1 MELDERKLKI
11 LQAVIN
17 SYITTVEPV
26 GSRTVSKKYDLGVSS
41 ATVRNE
47 MSDLEEL
54 GYLIKPYTSAGRI
67 PSDKAYRLYVDC
79 LMPKTDISGKEKT
92 EIKKVLRKEMNQI
105 DNIVQNVAKI
115 LSQLTS
121 YTSLVITPQIKQ
133 SRLKHIQ
140 LVPINESKVLVVIVT
155 ESNIVKNATFR
166 IDNELSSEQ
175 LHKVSNLLTEKFKG
189 YKISDINMQLVQN
202 LVNEMYEFKDA
213 INIVMKNVVPIIKQS
228 VEKESEINLYSHG
241 MTNIFDFPEYNDI
254 EKARNFLEFLGDR
267 DSVVDMLL
275 RNENQ
280 DMVITIGNENLY
292 KPVQDC
298 SLITA
303 TYKLNGKMI
312 GKIGVIGPTRMD
324 YSKVISIVKSI
335 STNVNEIL
343 NKYYFE

>member
-1 MELDERKLKI
+1 MKLDERKLKI

-26 GSRTVSKKYDLGVSS
+26 GSRTISKKYDLGVSS

-54 GYLIKPYTSAGRI
+54 GYLTQPYTSAGRI

-79 LMPKTDISGKEKT
+79 LMQEKNISGEEKT

-105 DNIVQNVAKI
+105 DNIIQNVAKI

-133 SRLKHIQ
+133 SRLKHMQ
-140 LVPINESKVLVVIVT
+140 LVPINESKVLIVIVT
-155 ESNIVKNATFR
+155 ESNMVKNATFR
-166 IDNELSSEQ
+166 IDNELSIEQ
-175 LHKVSNLLTEKFKG
+175 LHKVSNLLTEKLRG
-189 YKISDINMQLVQN
+189 YKISDINMELVQN

-213 INIVMKNVVPIIKQS
+213 VDIIMKNIVPIINQS
-228 VEKESEINLYSHG
+228 SEKESEISLYSHG
-241 MTNIFDFPEYNDI
+241 MTNIFDFPEYNDV
-254 EKARNFLEFLGDR
+254 EKAREFLKFLGDR
-267 DSVVDMLL
+267 DSVIDMLL
-275 RNENQ
+275 KNESQ
-280 DMVITIGNENLY
+280 DMVITIGDENFY
-292 KPVQDC
+292 KPVKDC

-324 YSKVISIVKSI
+324 YSKVISSVKLI
-335 STNVNEIL
+335 STSMNEIL
-343 NKYYFE
+343 KKYYFE